1 MFILFIVIV
10 VPCYHATGK
19 QGVIIIFVALKVFYY
34 LFITTP
40 LRAMIASRGRGKRR
54 PIAMYYRHITST
66 VTQIVIAKSAAH
78 PASTTAAKM

>member
-34 LFITTP
+34 LFIATP
-40 LRAMIASRGRGKRR
+40 LRAMIASRGKGKRG
-54 PIAMYYRHITST
+54 PIVMCRCHL
-66 VTQIVIAKSAAH
+66 VIAFKPRDERQH
-78 PASTTAAKM
+78 

>member
-19 QGVIIIFVALKVFYY
+19 QGVIIIFVALKVFYN

-40 LRAMIASRGRGKRR
+40 LRAMIASRGRGKRGP
-54 PIAMYYRHITST
+54 PI
-66 VTQIVIAKSAAH
+66 
-78 PASTTAAKM
+78 KMCRCHLVVAFKPRDERQH